1 MKPCLSDSLCIRAT
15 ACRRWKG
22 CPKTACIFQ
31 WAQIKV
37 GTYGNSINDIHTIR
51 LLYTVQYN
59 IPNGAENF
67 IGNFD
72 LAIEIIDINRVF
84 LCGYP

>member
-1 MKPCLSDSLCIRAT
+1 
-15 ACRRWKG
+15 
-22 CPKTACIFQ
+22 
-31 WAQIKV
+31 
-37 GTYGNSINDIHTIR
+37 
-51 LLYTVQYN
+51 LYTVQYN